1 MQATTS
7 ASTDVDAYKKD
18 ITVRRRSQPCSSSS
32 GSLKV
37 MNTETKAMDTRSVLE
52 LKEKEEYGVYEA
64 AGSTD
69 RSISLSGASPVP
81 EGSLVRPV
89 LYCLSVAFCGIIFG
103 WDLGTIGGISTMPSF
118 QNTLGPRFNGDTGL
132 HEFPG
137 RLLGL
142 LIGIF
147 NIGCA
152 IGGLTIARLG
162 DIKGRK
168 IAILTSLLVYAVGM
182 FVQLGSGHFWYRYFI
197 GRLIAGLAVGATM
210 VLVPMFLSELAPV
223 RIRGAMIVLYQVVI
237 CLGIALG
244 SIVNYA
250 CKELVHDT
258 LSNMTWKVPIF
269 FQIGF
274 TVLLSLALLI
284 TPESAEFLAMKG
296 HLEKAKRSFAVMNG
310 LSKDHPFVEERV
322 ASFVQV
328 SMKSD
333 DIEHSGDRWEF
344 IRGNPR
350 LGLRLF
356 IGVTVMALQMLS
368 GVNYFFYY
376 GTTLFRFVG
385 IEDAY
390 VTSIII
396 GCVDLLGTF
405 IGVYIVERLGRK
417 ICLLSGATGMFI
429 CMTVYACLGSFALK
443 DDSNNKT
450 VGAVMIF
457 FTCVFVMFF
466 AATSGPV
473 SMVVMSEIFPI
484 RTKVMSMAICTSV
497 NWLVNFLI
505 AFVTPDVTDAINYR
519 FGFVFSGCL
528 LFSIVFFIYLVPET
542 KGLTH
547 EQVDAIYEKTHD

>member
-18 ITVRRRSQPCSSSS
+18 IARRRRSHVCSNSSA
-32 GSLKV
+32 SLEA

-69 RSISLSGASPVP
+69 RSISLSAGSPVP
-81 EGSLVRPV
+81 QGSLVRPV
-89 LYCLSVAFCGIIFG
+89 LYCLVAAFCGIIFG
-103 WDLGTIGGISTMPSF
+103 WDLGTIAGISTMPSF
-118 QNTLGPRFNGDTGL
+118 QNTLGPRFNEATGL

-142 LIGIF
+142 VIGIF

-152 IGGLTIARLG
+152 VGGLTLARLG
-162 DIKGRK
+162 DMKGRK
-168 IAILTSLLVYAVGM
+168 LAILAALLVYDIGM
-182 FVQLGSGHFWYRYFI
+182 FIQLGSGHFWYRYFI

-210 VLVPMFLSELAPV
+210 VLVPMFVSELSPV
-223 RIRGAMIVLYQVVI
+223 RIRGSMVVLYQVVI

-244 SIVNYA
+244 SVTNYV
-250 CKELVHDT
+250 CKELVTDPM
-258 LSNMTWKVPIF
+258 SNITWKVPIF
-269 FQIGF
+269 FSIGF
-274 TVLLSLALLI
+274 SVLVSLGLLI
-284 TPESAEFLAMKG
+284 MPESAQYLAMKG
-296 HLEKAKRSFAVMNG
+296 QLEKARRSFAIMNG
-310 LSKDHPFVEERV
+310 LPVDHPFVEERV
-322 ASFVQV
+322 VSFVHV
-328 SMKSD
+328 SNEPE
-333 DIEHSGDRWEF
+333 DIERSGDTWEF

-376 GTTLFRFVG
+376 GTTLFRSVG

-390 VTSIII
+390 ITAIII
-396 GCVDLLGTF
+396 GCVDFIGTF
-405 IGVYIVERLGRK
+405 IGIFIVERLGRK

-429 CMTVYACLGSFALK
+429 CMTIYASLGSFALDAEMK
-443 DDSNNKT
+443 NKT

-457 FTCVFVMFF
+457 FTCVFVLFF

-473 SMVVMSEIFPI
+473 SMVVMSEIFPL
-484 RTKVMSMAICTSV
+484 RTKVTSMAICTSV

-505 AFVTPDVTDAINYR
+505 ALITPDVTAAIGYR
-519 FGFVFSGCL
+519 FGFVFSGFL
-528 LFSIVFFIYLVPET
+528 LFSIVFFLYLVPET

-547 EQVDAIYEKTHD
+547 EQVDAIYEKNHD